1 MDFNINKVY
10 ILFKRRCDLNMKRLI
25 ISIFLI
31 FSLFLTGCNVANT
44 KSKSIAKNSQI
55 KKIDAVKNKINTM
68 SLDDKIGQL
77 VIVGL
82 DGFTM
87 DNNINNLIKDHKV
100 GGIILFKTNVD
111 NSKQLVNLTNSLKTS
126 NFQNKTP
133 LFISVDEEG
142 GRVSRMPNEIN
153 NFPTNK
159 SIGKSNNSNLSYN
172 IGKTIAEELNDF
184 GFNMNFAPVL
194 DINSNVNNPVIGD
207 RSFGSNP
214 GIVSKLGIKTMN
226 GMRDNNIIPVV
237 KHFPGHGDTS
247 VDSHIGLPIVSK
259 DLTTLNNFE
268 LIPFKEA
275 IKNNADA
282 IMVSHILLNK
292 IDANNP
298 ASMSK
303 TVITNILRKSLNF
316 TGVVITDDMTM
327 GAIIKYN
334 DIGKAAVKS
343 FNAGSDIILVCH
355 EYSNE
360 IKVLNSLKKAVKDKT
375 ISESRLNESVYRI
388 LKLKEKYNINN
399 KNISSSIDI
408 NTINNKIET
417 TLRN

>member
-1 MDFNINKVY
+1 
-10 ILFKRRCDLNMKRLI
+10 MKRLI

-82 DGFTM
+82 DGFTIT
-87 DNNINNLIKDHKV
+87 NNINNLIKNHKV

-126 NFQNKTP
+126 DFQNKTP

-207 RSFGSNP
+207 RSLGSNP
-214 GIVSKLGIKTMN
+214 GIVSKLGIRTMN
-226 GMRDNNIIPVV
+226 GMRDNNIIPVI

-303 TVITNILRKSLNF
+303 TVITSILRKSLKF

-355 EYSNE
+355 GYSNE
-360 IKVLNSLKKAVKDKT
+360 IKVINSLKQAVKDKT

-408 NTINNKIET
+408 NTINDKIET

>member
-1 MDFNINKVY
+1 
-10 ILFKRRCDLNMKRLI
+10 MKRLI

-44 KSKSIAKNSQI
+44 NSKNIVQNSQI
-55 KKIDAVKNKINTM
+55 KKIDPVKNKINAM

-87 DNNINNLIKDHKV
+87 DNNINNLIKEHKA
-100 GGIILFKTNVD
+100 GGIILFKTNVN
-111 NSKQLVNLTNSLKTS
+111 NSKQLVDLTNSLKTS

-153 NFPTNK
+153 NFPSNK
-159 SIGKSNNSNLSYN
+159 SIGKRNNSNLSYN

-226 GMRDNNIIPVV
+226 GMQDNNIIPVV

-275 IKNNADA
+275 IKDNVDA

-303 TVITNILRKSLNF
+303 TIITNILRKSLKF

-360 IKVLNSLKKAVKDKT
+360 IKVINSLKKAVKDKT

-388 LKLKEKYNINN
+388 LKLKGKYNINN
-399 KNISSSIDI
+399 NNIRSSIDI
-408 NTINNKIET
+408 NIINDKIET
-417 TLRN
+417 ALRN